1 MQIRHEIEA
10 KGIDIDGLDSLL
22 ENWIDCQKTFA
33 EKMNNQRCYKLLE
46 ALVAADIIYED
57 GAHDGLVDAYNT
69 ALLFAKMEREPE
81 LVLNPYY
88 KRAIASDD
96 EDCGF
101 SLGSLFAG
109 IELSEFAMA

>member
-1 MQIRHEIEA
+1 M
-10 KGIDIDGLDSLL
+10 S
-22 ENWIDCQKTFA
+22 
-33 EKMNNQRCYKLLE
+33 E

-69 ALLFAKMEREPE
+69 ALLFAKVEREPE

-88 KRAIASDD
+88 KRAITGKDD
-96 EDCGF
+96 NCGF

-109 IELSEFAMA
+109 IDLSGFAMA